1 MSDVSS
7 DLNQVI
13 VSAVQARVEAEV
25 AKALAGD
32 EVVGRMV
39 AAAMNQQVEVPG
51 GRYGEKRTFLKAVLD
66 KTVQEA
72 TKAAVQEAIAG
83 EADAIRAAVAAEVR
97 KRSKEIAASFTDELV
112 ENVKKGWSIS
122 VAVNGPKDRY

>member
-1 MSDVSS
+1 MTDVSP

-25 AKALAGD
+25 TKALAGD
-32 EVVGRMV
+32 EVLGRMV
-39 AAAMNQQVEVPG
+39 TAAMNQQVEVPSG
-51 GRYGEKRTFLKAVLD
+51 GYRSEKKPFLKAVLD
-66 KTVQEA
+66 RTIQEA
-72 TKAAVQEAIAG
+72 TKTAVQEAVAG

-97 KRSKEIAASFTDELV
+97 KRSKEIAASFTDELI

-122 VAVNGPKDRY
+122 VAIKGPGER